1 MALATTHPSG
11 YDGDY
16 LTSDL
21 GVISRKGGNN
31 KTVVSLRL
39 VPIGS
44 VIRVFPFTENEEKFV
59 RFKHSELSPCAD
71 LNFTYL
77 CCLHECNGKV
87 CQVSM
92 KMSKDEKNSGLG
104 GGTNIATLISHGRT
118 HFTKIQSMTGQ
129 KSLLGYL
136 NVAKKSATKE
146 VSDGDNIANT
156 SSSTR
161 TTTNESAIAF
171 EYSVARHTSML
182 IQPSQRKDSEWWEAR
197 KMHTACPG
205 IHYSSI
211 GVNIPI
217 HYNFTLHYPKDMH
230 DPARGRKN
238 NWIYDSEGFF
248 RSLRCKKIVIRDC
261 EGGSRDLNFSVLG
274 LKNRM
279 GDAATIA
286 QIYAEHPE
294 WYTLSRKLSN
304 SFDRKNVRS
313 WKGDTDVRHV
323 DEALCWKNGCIAA
336 TDILRASGLFSP
348 AELNY
353 NGFEVNIDMLRPRG
367 ETIGVQAGDN
377 VDASDD
383 DVPE

>member
-129 KSLLGYL
+129 KSLRGYL
-136 NVAKKSATKE
+136 NLLFTVYRMNKSHFLAPQNYRNWQDSIKSMFCSVIPCTNITK
-146 VSDGDNIANT
+146 
-156 SSSTR
+156 
-161 TTTNESAIAF
+161 
-171 EYSVARHTSML
+171 SM
-182 IQPSQRKDSEWWEAR
+182 I
-197 KMHTACPG
+197 
-205 IHYSSI
+205 II
-211 GVNIPI
+211 GS
-217 HYNFTLHYPKDMH
+217 
-230 DPARGRKN
+230 
-238 NWIYDSEGFF
+238 WI
-248 RSLRCKKIVIRDC
+248 R
-261 EGGSRDLNFSVLG
+261 
-274 LKNRM
+274 
-279 GDAATIA
+279 
-286 QIYAEHPE
+286 Q
-294 WYTLSRKLSN
+294 
-304 SFDRKNVRS
+304 
-313 WKGDTDVRHV
+313 
-323 DEALCWKNGCIAA
+323 
-336 TDILRASGLFSP
+336 SG
-348 AELNY
+348 
-353 NGFEVNIDMLRPRG
+353 
-367 ETIGVQAGDN
+367 
-377 VDASDD
+377 
-383 DVPE
+383 